1 MKGGSMNDIENT
13 RERRALS
20 IIMLL
25 YVVFIVVM
33 IIASL

>member
-1 MKGGSMNDIENT
+1 MNDIENT

-33 IIASL
+33 VFVSL

>member
-1 MKGGSMNDIENT
+1 MNDIENT